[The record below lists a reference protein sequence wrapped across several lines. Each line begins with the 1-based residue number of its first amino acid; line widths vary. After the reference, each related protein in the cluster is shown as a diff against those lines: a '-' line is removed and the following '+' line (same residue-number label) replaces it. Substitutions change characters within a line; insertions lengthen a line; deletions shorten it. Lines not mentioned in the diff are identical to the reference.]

1 MHPTTKV
8 DSTPESSEPAPRQ
21 GRKRLTA
28 AFAAIIAFK
37 YLKAA
42 AFLIVGVVVLRFVHV
57 TRHGAPLEL
66 ARFLNVPSDWESI
79 RRLSRFFDVITSG
92 QREAI
97 GSAALAIG
105 AVFTGEATLLLARV
119 WWAPYFT
126 IFVTLLG
133 IPLEVVEILKRPR
146 LFRGWLYLA
155 INVAILVF
163 LWRRRNEF
171 RGRLIEPPPGAAR

>member
-1 MHPTTKV
+1 MNSAHNENEAIPP
-8 DSTPESSEPAPRQ
+8 DRNA
-21 GRKRLTA
+21 RKRLTA
-28 AFAAIIAFK
+28 AFGAIIAFK

-57 TRHGAPLEL
+57 TRYGAPLEF

-79 RRLSRFFDVITSG
+79 RRLSRFFDGITSG

-126 IFVTLLG
+126 IFMTLLG
-133 IPLEVVEILKRPR
+133 IPLEVIEILKRPR
-146 LFRGWLYLA
+146 LFRGWLYLS

-171 RGRLIEPPPGAAR
+171 RGRLIEPPPEAAR